1 MGRPFIFFA
10 DTRSPS
16 PRNDV
21 STPNDSTSLPRRKPK
36 NTRATLVADAESAAV
51 HIVEHC
57 SLLNQH
63 CGLAGASYTEF
74 SSCRAAL
81 LVILAQSLNGR
92 KEALKSS
99 LVSGMRLIK
108 CMATNID
115 SVKSEVS
122 VIDALETAIKAMD
135 VSNNNQNGSAKEK
148 DNGYE
153 KFKSWATLRKLDP
166 LGDDL
171 MKPQPAVQ
179 PTSDKSEGVSWSNVP
194 VYSETGI
201 NTRPTGDSDGLG
213 FDFGAIDNSLL
224 LPELDEMLGDPW
236 NVGLGADVYAPMNH
250 EKY

>member
-10 DTRSPS
+10 DNRSPS

-21 STPNDSTSLPRRKPK
+21 STPNDLTSLPRRKAK

-51 HIVEHC
+51 QIVELC

-74 SSCRAAL
+74 SSCRAAM

-92 KEALKSS
+92 KENLKSS
-99 LVSGMRLIK
+99 LASGMKLIK
-108 CMATNID
+108 RMVTNID

-135 VSNNNQNGSAKEK
+135 VSGDNQNGSGKEK

-153 KFKSWATLRKLDP
+153 KFKSWAALRKLDP
-166 LGDDL
+166 LGNDL
-171 MKPQPAVQ
+171 MKSQPGVQ
-179 PTSDKSEGVSWSNVP
+179 PTSEPEGVSWSNIP
-194 VYSETGI
+194 VHSETGI
-201 NTRPTGDSDGLG
+201 HTRPTGDSDGLG
-213 FDFGAIDNSLL
+213 FDFGAIDNPFL
-224 LPELDEMLGDPW
+224 LPELDGMLGDPW
-236 NVGLGADVYAPMNH
+236 KVGLGADGYDPINH
-250 EKY
+250 SKY